1 MKKIILIVTV
11 FMVYWMRDS
20 HGWSNPLEAKFK
32 TYESAYAFASDLEKD
47 KGNTNIIIDEVRL

>member
-1 MKKIILIVTV
+1 
-11 FMVYWMRDS
+11 MVYWMRDS